1 MSTIQHPT
9 GRVYDGAQVLEID
22 VLSDHTG
29 ECGLRDVVAT
39 FNDASRRIKGR
50 VELVVFP
57 ADSIGESVL
66 QAYDAGRYATL

>member
-22 VLSDHTG
+22 VLSDHIG
-29 ECGLRDVVAT
+29 ECGLRDVIAT

-50 VELVVFP
+50 VDIVVFST
-57 ADSIGESVL
+57 DSIGESVL